1 MCLLSLPDAMKPF
14 LITVLILVAIAAATG
29 TPKKYER
36 RPMNHFCKVSFI
48 FSVLRTFSVSILS
61 VHFLNLIYLRL

>member
-1 MCLLSLPDAMKPF
+1 MKPF

-36 RPMNHFCKVSFI
+36 RPMNHFCKENFRNK
-48 FSVLRTFSVSILS
+48 LMDYILNHE
-61 VHFLNLIYLRL
+61 VTN